1 MNVEPQQDIIERAA
15 SGDGA
20 AVRDIVE
27 AFQQR
32 AMSLALRML
41 KDRSSAEDAV
51 QESFIRMYRSL
62 SNFRYDSQFSTW
74 FYRIVYT
81 TCLNVLRAQ
90 RRMPLMDPLDEET
103 APVWIEPEVFD
114 HLDRSLIESVLMEE
128 FANMSPTYAAVM
140 DLFYVKE
147 CSYEEIVRVTGM
159 PLGTVKTRLNR
170 GRAVLRDALVKR
182 IPELRSSVEGGKK

>member
-32 AMSLALRML
+32 ALSLALRML

>member
-32 AMSLALRML
+32 ALSLALRML

-114 HLDRSLIESVLMEE
+114 HLDRTLIESVLMEE

-182 IPELRSSVEGGKK
+182 IPDLRSSVEGGKK

>member
-41 KDRSSAEDAV
+41 KDQSTAEDAV

-62 SNFRYDSQFSTW
+62 ANFRYDSQFSTW

-103 APVWIEPEVFD
+103 TPSWIEPEVFD
-114 HLDRSLIESVLMEE
+114 QLDRSLIESVLMEE

-170 GRAVLRDALVKR
+170 GRAALRDALLKR
-182 IPELRSSVEGGKK
+182 IPELRPSVEGGMK